1 MKYTL
6 KYYVDGLFKDVP
18 SSQAVSELHDEILSN
33 LEARYDDCIKG
44 GMTPQRAYAA
54 VIGTMGDV
62 SSLIEQV
69 SGTGK
74 HTAGIFEKISPR
86 SKLMQK
92 YSYVFTSDNLKTI
105 RNAAIAIMWL
115 LIVIT
120 FFLIAYSGGAEF
132 AWLIFLVGAALT
144 VGINMAASIAKIS
157 RNGESRENR
166 IRILKVVHGN
176 VTAIMWLAIV
186 ILYFLISFNSYEWD
200 ITWLI
205 FIFGAIAQIILTT
218 VFKIQISRFK

>member
-18 SSQAVSELHDEILSN
+18 NSEAVSELHDEILSN
-33 LEARYDDCIKG
+33 LEERYDDCIKG

-74 HTAGIFEKISPR
+74 HTAGIFEKVSPR
-86 SKLMQK
+86 SRLMHK
-92 YSYVFTSDNLKTI
+92 YSYVFTSDNLKAI
-105 RNAAIAIMWL
+105 KGAAIAVMWL
-115 LIVIT
+115 LIVIA
-120 FFLIAYSGGAEF
+120 FFLMTFNGGAEF

-144 VGINMAASIAKIS
+144 VGINMAVSIAKIS

-166 IRILKVVHGN
+166 VKILKSVHGN
-176 VTAIMWLAIV
+176 VTAIMWLTIV
-186 ILYFLISFNSYEWD
+186 IMYFLISINSRQWD
-200 ITWLI
+200 MTWLI